1 MTSLPRI
8 GTQLLGLW
16 LISAVLIASPG
27 AAQSELPSPSPGA
40 VAVIR
45 SVKVIHS
52 KEGFGIEI
60 ISDHPIAAMAQKLEL
75 PPRLVVDLPNSNF
88 SLPRKRWAVSSDQI
102 SAVRVDQYQSTPPI
116 TRVVVDLLKPSDYHL
131 DNANSRLVIR
141 LLPLPGEEGSAL
153 PSVPALTPGVQPVA
167 VPMTPGNSG
176 AVVMAGSRM
185 RTGSSLTAGTDTAI
199 LRLQRGGEVHVCPGT
214 TVSVTSSQNGN
225 ELMLGMSTGA
235 LEAHYSLSASAD
247 SVLTPDFR
255 ILFPGPG
262 EFHYAVRAD
271 SHGNTCVHAL
281 LGNTASAIVSELMGD
296 GTYQV
301 KPTEKVVFRSG
312 RLALID
318 AASSGDCGCPAP
330 PIPVMRAAAPP
341 AQVVPDDNLQASIHL
356 AQPGD
361 EDKPV
366 PPPSSGPIPV
376 SSEQPASHVALA
388 ITSTQG
394 IRLPPSKAGEVQVQ
408 VDAPLV
414 FRASEQQPPPTPRLK
429 SDGMALR
436 SARTPAPMPA
446 TVLPPPPP
454 RKPQP
459 RGLFG
464 KMKGFFSGIF
474 K

>member
-185 RTGSSLTAGTDTAI
+185 RTGSSLTAGADTAI

-394 IRLPPSKAGEVQVQ
+394 IRPPPSKAGEVQVQ